1 MLELILSAATASL
14 MLCSAAYAGMPPAS
28 SQLSSSG
35 LVQIKHQG
43 GDDRFRAFAGSA
55 KINQR
60 PCSAAMQH
68 EIARPRCSRRG
79 PW

>member
-35 LVQIKHQG
+35 LIQIKHQG
-43 GDDRFRAFAGSA
+43 GDDRGPLSRAD
-55 KINQR
+55 IQ
-60 PCSAAMQH
+60 PD
-68 EIARPRCSRRG
+68 G
-79 PW
+79 PEDCRFLPF